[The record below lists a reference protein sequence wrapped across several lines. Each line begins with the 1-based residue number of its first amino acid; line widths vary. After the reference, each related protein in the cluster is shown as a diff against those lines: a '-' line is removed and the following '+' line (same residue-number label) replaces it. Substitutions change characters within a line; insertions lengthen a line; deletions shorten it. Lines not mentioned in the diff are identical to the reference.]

1 VSGKF
6 NQPKK
11 ERVQI
16 MSIINFGSSV
26 SLKEFAH
33 AIGTVGDDVTIIG
46 QGEPGIGKS
55 AMLKVLAAQYPDHE
69 IAYIDCTLLDL
80 GDFALP
86 YTETID
92 ETLNRLTGV
101 NKITKFAPNARF
113 KMHTG
118 KPVIVMLDEIGKAMK
133 AVKNVLLT
141 LMLEQRIGDNYLP
154 TGPKGEKS
162 KVFGTTNQ
170 MSDGVGDMLEAHARN
185 RVAFVTV
192 RKPSADEWIEWAIEN
207 GVDPTIIAWTRQ
219 YPHALASYSDPAQK
233 DNPYI
238 FNPTRAGT
246 GAVVTPRSLEKASHI
261 AKKRAVL
268 GDALTISLL
277 TGTIGE
283 SAARDMQ
290 AFFTVVD
297 KLPTWDGIVADPK
310 NAKMPDDTVAKC
322 ILVFSA
328 ITRVERDTLAK
339 FMAYV
344 QRMDMEWQ
352 ALFATSV
359 MKSTSKQAF
368 AVTNKE
374 FKDWAL
380 KNQWLF

>member
-1 VSGKF
+1 
-6 NQPKK
+6 
-11 ERVQI
+11 
-16 MSIINFGSSV
+16 MSVINFGHSV
-26 SLKEFAH
+26 SLREFAQ
-33 AIGTVGDDVTIIG
+33 AIHTVGRNVTVIG

-55 AMLKVLAAQYPDHE
+55 AMLRVLEKQNPDYE
-69 IAYIDCTLLDL
+69 VAYIDCTLLDL

-86 YTETID
+86 YTEAVD
-92 ETLNRLTGV
+92 GLTSV

-113 KMHTG
+113 KMHEG

-141 LMLEQRIGDNYLP
+141 LMLEHRIGDHYLP
-154 TGPKGEKS
+154 DGS
-162 KVFGTTNQ
+162 IVFGTTNLLT
-170 MSDGVGDMLEAHARN
+170 DGVGDMLEAHARN
-185 RVAFVTV
+185 RVCFVTV
-192 RKPSADEWIEWAIEN
+192 RKPDADEWIEWAISN
-207 GVDPTIIAWTRQ
+207 DIDPTIIAWVKQ
-219 YPHALASYSDPAQK
+219 FPHALASYTDASQK

-238 FNPTRAGT
+238 FNPTRAGS
-246 GAVVTPRSLEKASHI
+246 GAVVTPRSLEKASHV
-261 AKKRAVL
+261 AKQRSEL

-297 KLPTWDGIVADPK
+297 KLPTWESILHDPK
-310 NAKMPDDTVAKC
+310 GAKMPDDTVAKC

-328 ITRVERDTLAK
+328 ITRVEKDTLAK
-339 FMAYV
+339 WMDYV

-359 MKSTSKQAF
+359 MKSQIKQAF
-368 AVTNKE
+368 CVMNKE

>member
-1 VSGKF
+1 MAV
-6 NQPKK
+6 
-11 ERVQI
+11 
-16 MSIINFGSSV
+16 INFGQSV
-26 SLKEFAH
+26 SLQEFAH
-33 AIGTVGDDVTIIG
+33 GVGTVGGDVTIIG

-55 AMLKVLAAQYPDHE
+55 SMLKVLQQTYPDYE

-86 YTETID
+86 YTVEAG
-92 ETLNRLTGV
+92 EGLKV
-101 NKITKFAPNARF
+101 TKFAPNARF
-113 KMHTG
+113 KFHSD
-118 KPVIVMLDEIGKAMK
+118 KPVIIMLDEIGKAMK

-141 LMLEQRIGDNYLP
+141 LMLEHRIGDNYA
-154 TGPKGEKS
+154 PKGS
-162 KVFGTTNQ
+162 IVFGTTNLLT
-170 MSDGVGDMLEAHARN
+170 DGVGDMLEAHARN
-185 RVAFVTV
+185 RVALVTV
-192 RKPSADEWIEWAIEN
+192 RKPDADEWIEWALKN
-207 GVDPTIIAWTRQ
+207 DIAPEVVAWVKQ
-219 YPHALASYSDPAQK
+219 FPHALMSYTDPSQK

-238 FNPTRAGT
+238 FNPTRAGM

-261 AKKRAVL
+261 AKKRSEL

-283 SAARDMQ
+283 SASRDMQ

-297 KLPTWDGIVADPK
+297 KLPTWESVIANPSS
-310 NAKMPDDTVAKC
+310 AKLPDDTVAKC

-328 ITRVERDTLAK
+328 IARVEKDTLSK
-339 FMAYV
+339 WLTYSK
-344 QRMDMEWQ
+344 RMDMEWQ

-359 MKSTSKQAF
+359 MKSNKQSF
-368 AVTNKE
+368 CVMNSD